1 MVNGKTTNKIIHG
14 FKMSSLQT
22 ISGIKTSNGKTLLRY
37 VLDISKEKYPNLL
50 NVFQELKSIETS
62 TKIKFDILEKEIKD
76 FEKINSEIE
85 KSIQD
90 ESTIEGDQ
98 FRKIMIQFSKKQQA
112 GIRLLKSN
120 LNEMFKEIDELGV
133 IFAEENLKEKSFE
146 FFLEI
151 SNFLKMIQ
159 ESKNA
164 NDAWE
169 LKEMKKKEKELEKL
183 KKASKPIR
191 KSTRRKSVEINF
203 DQNTEEENL
212 EENLRSGLNLKKKI
226 VKKRS
231 MRNESLVL

>member
-37 VLDISKEKYPNLL
+37 ILEVSKEKYPNLL
-50 NVFQELKSIETS
+50 NVFQELKSVEAA
-62 TKIKFDILEKEIKD
+62 TKIKFDVLEKEIKD

-85 KSIQD
+85 KSIKD
-90 ESTIEGDQ
+90 ETNVEDDQ
-98 FRKIMIQFSKKQQA
+98 FRKIMSQFSKKQQA

-133 IFAEENLKEKSFE
+133 TFAEDNLKEKSFE

-151 SNFLKMIQ
+151 SNFLKIIQ

-169 LKEMKKKEKELEKL
+169 IRENKKKEKELEKL
-183 KKASKPIR
+183 KKASKPVR
-191 KSTRRKSVEINF
+191 KSARRKSVGITF
-203 DQNTEEENL
+203 DNTEEENL

>member
-37 VLDISKEKYPNLL
+37 ILEVSKEKHPNLL
-50 NVFQELKSIETS
+50 NVFQELKSVEAA
-62 TKIKFDILEKEIKD
+62 TKIKFDVLEKEIKD

-85 KSIQD
+85 KSIKD
-90 ESTIEGDQ
+90 ETNVEDDQ
-98 FRKIMIQFSKKQQA
+98 FRKIMSQFSKKQQA

-133 IFAEENLKEKSFE
+133 TFAEDNLKEKSFE

-151 SNFLKMIQ
+151 SNFLKIIQ

-169 LKEMKKKEKELEKL
+169 IRENKKKEKELEKL
-183 KKASKPIR
+183 KKASKPVR
-191 KSTRRKSVEINF
+191 KSARRKSVGITF
-203 DQNTEEENL
+203 DNTEEENL